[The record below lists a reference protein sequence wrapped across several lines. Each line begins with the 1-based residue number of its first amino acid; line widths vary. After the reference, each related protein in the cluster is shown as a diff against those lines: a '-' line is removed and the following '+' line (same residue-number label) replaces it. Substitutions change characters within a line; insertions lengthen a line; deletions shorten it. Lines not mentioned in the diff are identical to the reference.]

1 MKNVKGWWLPDSDNH
16 FEQYIDD
23 GGYQITHRTTIL
35 NHIKKHIKELNNAI
49 DVGSHVGFWSKDFTE
64 LFKHVYAFE
73 PMNEVRECFIKNIVK
88 DNYTLHPYGLGCV
101 EKKVKIQY
109 DPNESGNTFVTP
121 SGNREIEIY
130 PLDRFEFNKIDYIK
144 IDAEGYEIEVCKGAT
159 ILIKKDKPFIHI
171 EKKKK
176 VMIKT
181 GLTEDTIHNFF
192 ESIDYKQ
199 VLSVKN
205 EVVYAPK

>member
-16 FEQYIDD
+16 FEKYIAD

-35 NHIKKHIKELNNAI
+35 NHIKKHIKEFNNVI

-88 DNYTLHPYGLGCV
+88 DNYTLHTYGLGCV

-109 DPNESGNTFVTP
+109 DPNESGNTFITP
-121 SGNREIEIY
+121 SGNREIEIR
-130 PLDRFEFNKIDYIK
+130 PLDSFEFNKIDYIK

-176 VMIKT
+176 VMNKT
-181 GLTEDTIHNFF
+181 GLTEDAIHNFF
-192 ESIDYKQ
+192 ESINYKE
-199 VLSVKN
+199 VLAIKS